1 MSTLTEIVDFS
12 RTSSGYYLDSVTYG
26 EELITN
32 GDFRDGT
39 NNWTAAHVGPDGGLS
54 VVDGYLRVTD
64 DGSVDEAPNNTYSG
78 RAYQVL
84 QLEVGARYIVTGTTR
99 ASSTAITRISA
110 STSASISHNIKLDTG
125 SSSSNDVDLQFA
137 FKATQQNTTI
147 ILYLSGSNAN
157 HAEFKNIS
165 CKKIIEGQ
173 AGGEP
178 LMLQAPANTPRL
190 EYDAQGNPLG
200 LLIEEQ
206 RQNMFQRSI
215 DFNNAYWTKDETIA
229 TGREIVAPAGNRNA
243 QLITSQSAEN
253 GGVSKTVTTVQGT
266 VYCVSF
272 FAKYNN
278 NKWFRL
284 SVNGRYQWYDIINGK
299 LGSASKGDASYADP
313 VHVGIDDYGNGWY
326 RCYLAVDALSTSFAA
341 QVVQAAGDG
350 STAETNGGKTYLWAA
365 QMEVGEFPTSFIY
378 TLSSTAT
385 RTSDIAKIPTER
397 FYLDQNNGTF
407 IAEFQGRYETFSTN
421 YQRIYE
427 LGNVNSTVNRLT
439 SILRTS
445 DGHVTSQLYQNNVT
459 GNTVE
464 ALGTQEALPNN
475 FPHQKVAQTY
485 KVNHHQN
492 AGNGMASGI
501 DTSVEMSA
509 TRDLLS
515 LMQNY
520 NGNGGDQKLNGHIK
534 RIRYI
539 PKLFTTAE
547 LELVTTPSTTPNLS
561 LTFDGQSNSV
571 LTEGLH
577 D

>member
-12 RTSSGYYLDSVTYG
+12 RTAAAYYLDSVAYG
-26 EELITN
+26 EELIIN
-32 GDFRDGT
+32 GDFKDGT
-39 NNWTAAHVGPDGGLS
+39 NNWTAAHVGDDGGLS
-54 VVDGYLRVTD
+54 INGDYLRVTD
-64 DGSVDEAPNNTYSG
+64 DGSVDASPDNRYSG
-78 RAYQVL
+78 RAYQQV

-110 STSASISHNIKLDTG
+110 STSASIAHNIKLDSG
-125 SSSSNDVDLQFA
+125 SSVSDDVDLQFV
-137 FKATQQNTTI
+137 FKATQQNTFI
-147 ILYLSGSNAN
+147 ILYLNGTNAN

-173 AGGEP
+173 AGGKP
-178 LMLQAPANTPRL
+178 LMLQAPSNTPRL

-206 RQNMFQRSI
+206 RQNMFERSI
-215 DFNNAYWTKDETIA
+215 EFNNAYWTKDDTIT

-253 GGVSKTVTTVQGT
+253 GGITRSITTVQGT

-278 NKWFRL
+278 NQWFRITAD
-284 SVNGRYQWYDIINGK
+284 GRSQWYDIVNGK
-299 LGSASKGDASYADP
+299 LGSAAKADAAYDDP

-326 RCYLAVDALSTSFAA
+326 RCYIAVDALGTSFFNS
-341 QVVQAAGDG
+341 VVQSAGDG
-350 STAETNGGKTYLWAA
+350 NTAETNGGKTYLWGA
-365 QMEVGEFPTSFIY
+365 QMEVGEFPTSFIF
-378 TLSSTAT
+378 TSASAAT

-407 IAEFQGRYETFSTN
+407 IAEFQGRYETYDVR
-421 YQRIYE
+421 YQRVYE
-427 LGNVNSTVNRLT
+427 LGNVNSTVHRLT
-439 SILRTS
+439 SIVRTS
-445 DGHVTSQLYQNNVT
+445 DGHVVSQIYQDNT
-459 GNTVE
+459 GGNTLE
-464 ALGTQEALPNN
+464 ALGTQEVLPNN

-485 KVNHHQN
+485 KKNHHQT

-501 DTSVEMSA
+501 DTTVAMSA

-520 NGNGGDQKLNGHIK
+520 SGDGGNTKLNGHIK

-539 PKLFTTAE
+539 PKLFTAAE